1 MMQASHMVSRFLGVL
16 IKTES
21 TLKMIELLGTSLKT
35 LEFDQQLV
43 TKSIAIR
50 VTFVFPYGFRM
61 ILSVINQ

>member
-1 MMQASHMVSRFLGVL
+1 MMEASHTVSHFLGVL
-16 IKTES
+16 IKTEN
-21 TLKMIELLGTSLKT
+21 TLKIIELLGTSLKT
-35 LEFDQQLV
+35 LELDQKLV